1 VAGALRDATRW
12 DRAASVIAALPVI
25 PAAAGLFHQA
35 WESAT
40 ILWHLG
46 SFLFW
51 SMRLGHEGLKG

>member
-1 VAGALRDATRW
+1 MGS
-12 DRAASVIAALPVI
+12 AASVIAALPVI